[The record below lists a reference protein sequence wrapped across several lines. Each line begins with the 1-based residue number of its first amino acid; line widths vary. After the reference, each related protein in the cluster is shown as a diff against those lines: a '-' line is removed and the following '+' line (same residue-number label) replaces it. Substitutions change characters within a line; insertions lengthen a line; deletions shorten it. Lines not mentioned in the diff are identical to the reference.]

1 MAPFNLEQIE
11 RKIHTVVN
19 RAIEFDGVCFR
30 NVQQRYANQ
39 QDLLSTEGSKRG
51 RRFNPKDT
59 FGVLYLSCDL
69 HN

>member
-39 QDLLSTEGSKRG
+39 QDLLSSSQISIVNENQLAEKLR
-51 RRFNPKDT
+51 
-59 FGVLYLSCDL
+59 
-69 HN
+69 

>member
-39 QDLLSTEGSKRG
+39 QDLLSSSQISIVNENQLAEKR
-51 RRFNPKDT
+51 R
-59 FGVLYLSCDL
+59 
-69 HN
+69 